1 MTQSQVLNSTGTE
14 ESGTVT
20 VLSSLWGLGKTRMV
34 WRRISAP
41 CRKTSSALAVLV
53 SSNTTPSP
61 QKAAHKKSE
70 VP

>member
-1 MTQSQVLNSTGTE
+1 MTQSQVLNST
-14 ESGTVT
+14 ESGTITT

-34 WRRISAP
+34 WRRILAP